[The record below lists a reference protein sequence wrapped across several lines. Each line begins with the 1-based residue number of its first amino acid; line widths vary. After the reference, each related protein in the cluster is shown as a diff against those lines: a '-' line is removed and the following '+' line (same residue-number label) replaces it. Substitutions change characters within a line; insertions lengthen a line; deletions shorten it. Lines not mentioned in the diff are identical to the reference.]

1 MQRIIITG
9 GTGFIGAPLARQ
21 LAAAYEVIV
30 LSRNPAAVGSLG
42 SGVQVA
48 AWDGRTAQGW
58 GRLADGAFAII
69 NLAGENLSAG
79 RWTAARKRAIVESRQ
94 HAGQAVLAAIEQAA
108 VKPAVLVQSS
118 AVGYYGPRGDEKITE
133 SEKPG
138 SSFDAAT
145 CVTWE
150 KITEPVEA
158 LGVRRVIIRTGVV
171 IEKHGGALA
180 RMALP
185 FQLFIGGPVGS
196 GRQYFPWIH
205 LADEINAIQFL
216 LENPQARGVFNL
228 SAPNPVTMKEFAAAL
243 GKALGRPSFMPV
255 PAFALQLLFGEMASI
270 LLNGQRAIP
279 TRLQQA
285 GFTFHYPTVDAALA
299 HIYQSQT
306 RINTDSN

>member
-1 MQRIIITG
+1 MQRVIITG

-21 LAAAYEVIV
+21 LAANYEVVV
-30 LSRNPAAVGSLG
+30 LSRNPAAAGSLG
-42 SGVQVA
+42 GGVQGV

-79 RWTAARKRAIVESRQ
+79 RWTAARKRAIVDSRQ
-94 HAGQAVLAAIEQAA
+94 HAGQAVLDAIGQAA

-118 AVGYYGPRGDEKITE
+118 AVGYYGPRGDEKI
-133 SEKPG
+133 SENEKAG

-145 CVTWE
+145 CVAWE
-150 KITEPVEA
+150 KVTEPVAA

-185 FQLFIGGPVGS
+185 FQFFVGGPVGS

-205 LADEINAIQFL
+205 LTDEINAIQFL
-216 LENPQARGVFNL
+216 LENPQAQGVFNL
-228 SAPNPVTMKEFAAAL
+228 SAPNPATMKEFAAAL
-243 GKALGRPSFMPV
+243 GKAMGRPSFMPV
-255 PAFALQLLFGEMASI
+255 PAFALRLLFGEMASI

-285 GFTFHYPTVDAALA
+285 GFKFQYPAVDAALA
-299 HIYQSQT
+299 AIY
-306 RINTDSN
+306 RK